1 MERLILSE
9 LGASIHTDLI
19 GPCNSYFHQRLRPQR
34 SPLEAAV
41 KLR

>member
-9 LGASIHTDLI
+9 LGAGIRTDLL
-19 GPCNSYFHQRLRPQR
+19 GPCDIYFHQRLRPQR